1 MKRERREGSEPQ
13 RDQDGSTK
21 GSERHRERH
30 THRGTKTEKEKKKS
44 EAEIERELGRGRG
57 EWLTEEER
65 GERMR
70 DLQSSWATMG
80 LGTPGAADPDPL
92 LPHCRS
98 LQDEVTRLCPP

>member
-1 MKRERREGSEPQ
+1 MEVQ
-13 RDQDGSTK
+13 RDQ
-21 GSERHRERH
+21 
-30 THRGTKTEKEKKKS
+30 RGIGKDTYTEEQRQKRKKKS

-92 LPHCRS
+92 LPHYRS